1 MASYNDDR
9 VQIIDITNPANPD
22 ATESTFRAHG
32 GAVSVTTAVID
43 GRIYALVASYDDSGV
58 QIIDITNPARPTATA
73 SVTDGQGGFDELEGA
88 ASVTTAVI
96 DGRTYALVASQTDNG
111 TQIIDITDPL
121 RPTATASVTN
131 GTGGFDELGGA
142 YSVAT
147 AVIDGR
153 TYALVASYNDDGVQ
167 IIDVSDPVSPEP
179 IYSWPYIALAVMQ
192 DDRRAVYVAGSE
204 TATLTF
210 EYAVQGVDS
219 SSDLA
224 YTGTGALVV
233 PPLSRIKDQD
243 SGAAITPE
251 LPVPGQPNSLS
262 ANKDIVIR
270 ATPTAH
276 AGPDQTVNE
285 GATVTLDGSGSSSPD
300 NDPPTYSWSQTSGTP
315 AVSLTGADTAS
326 PTFKAPTVTSDTA
339 LVFTLTV
346 SGNTDSATD
355 TVTITIR
362 DIAMLVSISST
373 NDNGTYVAGDTV
385 NITATFSAAV
395 AIEASNMVDGE
406 GGFYTLGGAVSVT
419 TAVIDGRTY
428 ALVASFDDSGVQIID
443 ITNPARPTAT
453 ASATDWQDGFDELE
467 GAYSVATAVIDGR
480 TYALVASN
488 DDDGVQIIDITDPA
502 SPNATASVTNGTG
515 GFDKLGGARYVTTAV
530 IDGRTYALVASQTDD
545 GVQIIDI
552 TDPAR
557 PTAAASVTDGQGG
570 FYTLGGA
577 VSVTTAVIDGRTYAL
592 VASFRDDG
600 VQIIDITDPASPSA
614 TASVTNG
621 TGGFYTLGG
630 AVSVT
635 TAVID
640 GSTYALVAA
649 ALSNGVQ
656 IIDITDPASPSAT
669 ASVTNGTGGFDE
681 LGGAYSVTTAVI
693 DGRTYA
699 LVASFRDSGVQIM
712 DITDPARPTAT
723 ASVTDGQGGFDEL
736 GGAYSVTTAVI
747 DGRTYALV
755 AGNSD
760 HGIQIIAV
768 SDPVSPEPIYSWPYI
783 ALAVMQDDRR
793 AVYAAGSETA
803 TLTFEYVVQDGD
815 FSPDLAYTGTDA
827 LVVPPL
833 NRIKDQNRGTVIT
846 PELPVPG
853 QPNSLSANKDIAIG
867 ATPTAHAGPDQT
879 VNEGATVTLDG
890 SGSSS
895 LYDDPPTY
903 SWSQTSGTPTV
914 SLTGADTASPTF
926 KAPTVTSDTALVFTL
941 TVSDNTDSATDTVTI
956 TIRDIAMLVSI
967 SSTNDNGTY
976 VAGDTINITAT
987 FSEAVAVETSGM
999 VDGQGGFDELDG
1011 AVSVATAVIDGR
1023 TYALVA
1029 SHDDDGVQII
1039 DITDPASPSATAS
1052 VTNGTGGFDELDDAF
1067 SITTAVIDGRAYALV
1082 ANAAGR
1088 GVQIINITDPASP
1101 SATASVTSGQGG
1113 FGVLDG
1119 VYSVTTAVIDGRTYA
1134 LVTSLA
1140 SGVQIM
1146 DITDPASPNA
1156 TAYVTSG
1163 QGGFGVLSGAFT
1175 ATTAVIDGRTYAL
1188 VTTTSSNGVQIID
1201 ITDPSMPTATA
1212 SVTNGTGG
1220 FDKLGGARYVT
1231 TAVIDGRTYALVAS
1245 QTDNGVQII
1254 DITDPASPSATAS
1267 ITNGTGGFDEL
1278 GGAYSV
1284 ATAVIDGR
1292 TYALVASGT
1301 DDGVQI
1307 IDITD
1312 PASPSATA
1320 SVTDGQGGFDELEG
1334 AASVTTAVIDG
1345 RTYALVASYNDDGVQ
1360 MIDVSDPIFPEPVY
1374 SRPYIAL
1381 DVMQPDR
1388 RAAYVAGSGTATL
1401 TFEYVVQDGDFSPD
1415 LAYTGTDALVVPP
1428 LNKIKDQD
1436 SGVAIAPELPVP
1448 GQPNSLSANKDIVI
1462 GAILTANAGPDQT
1475 VDEGATVTL
1484 SGTVTD
1490 ADPED
1495 ALAYSWTHNSTLTIS
1510 LADSAALDT
1519 SFTAPNVSEDTPVEF
1534 TLRVSDGT
1542 ASVSDKVIITIQD
1555 SANAAPTVNAG
1566 PDQEVAEG
1574 STVSLDGTADDSD
1587 AEDALAYSWTHNSTA
1602 LTITLDASAE
1612 DPSFTAPNVSE
1623 DTPVEFTLRVSDG
1636 TASVSDKVIIT
1647 IQDSA
1652 NAAPT
1657 VNAGPDQEVAE
1668 GSTVSLDGTADD
1680 SDAEDALAY
1689 SWTHNSTLTIS
1700 LADSAALDTSFT
1712 APNVS
1717 EDTPV
1722 EFTLRVSDGTASVS
1736 DKVIITIQDSA
1747 NAAPTVNAG
1756 PDQEVAEG
1764 STVSLDG
1771 TADDSDAEDALA
1783 YSWTHN
1789 STLTISLADSA
1800 ALDTSFTAPNV
1811 SEDTPVEFTLRVSD
1825 GTASVS
1831 DKVIITIQDSANA
1844 APTVNAGPD
1853 QEVAEGST
1861 VSLDGTADDSDA
1873 EDALAYSWTHNSTLT
1888 ISLADSAALDTS
1900 FTAPNVSEDTPVEFT
1915 LRVSDGT
1922 ASVSDKVI
1930 ITIQDS
1936 ANAAPTVNAGP
1947 DQEVAEGS
1955 TVSLDGTADD
1965 SDAEDALAYSWTH
1978 NSTALT
1984 ITLDASAED
1993 PSFTA
1998 PNVSE
2003 DTPVE
2008 FTLRVS
2014 DGTASV
2020 SDKVII
2026 TIQDSANAAPTV
2038 NAGPDQE
2045 VAEGSTVSLD
2055 GTADDSDAE
2064 DALAYSWTHNST
2076 LTISLA
2082 DSAALDTS
2090 FTAPNVSEDTPVEF
2104 TLRVSDGTA
2113 SVSDKVIITIQDSA
2127 NAAPTVNAGPDQEVA
2142 EGSTVSLDGT
2152 ADDSDAEDAL
2162 AYSWTHNST
2171 LTISL
2176 ADSAALDTS
2185 FTAPNVSEDTPVEF
2199 TLRVSDGTASVSDK
2213 VIITIQD
2220 SANAAP
2226 TVNAGPDQEVAEGST
2241 VSLDGTAD
2249 DSDAED
2255 ALAYSWTHN
2264 STALTITLDASAED
2278 PSFTAPNVSEDT
2290 PVEFTL
2296 RVSDG
2301 TASVS
2306 DKVIITI
2313 QDSANAAPTVNAGPD
2328 QEVAEGSTV
2337 SLDGTADD
2345 SDAEDAL
2352 AYSWTHNSTLTI
2364 SLADSAALDTSFT
2377 APNVSE
2383 DTPVEFT
2390 LRVSDGTASVSDK
2403 VIITIQDSANAAPTV
2418 NAGPDQEVAEGS
2430 TVSLDG
2436 TADDSDAEDALAYS
2450 WTHNSTLTISLA
2462 DSAALDTSFT
2472 APNVSEDTPVEFTL
2486 RVSDGTASVSDKV
2499 IITIQDSAN
2508 AAPTVN
2514 AGPDQEVAE
2523 GSTVS
2528 LDGTADDSDAE
2539 DALAY
2544 SWTHNSTLTISLADS
2559 AALDTSFTAP
2569 NVSEDTPVEFTLR
2582 VSDGTASVSD
2592 KVIITIQDS
2601 ANAAP
2606 TVNAG
2611 PDQEVA
2617 EGSTV
2622 SLDGTADDSDAEDAL
2637 AYSWTHNSTLT
2648 ISLADSA
2655 ALDTSFTAPNVS
2667 EDTLVEFTLR
2677 VSDGT
2682 ASVSDKVIITIQ
2694 DSANAAPTVNA
2705 GPDQEVAEGS
2715 TVSLDGTAD
2724 DSDAED
2730 ALAYSW
2736 THNSTLT
2743 ISLADSAALDT
2754 SFTAPNVSEDTPVE
2768 FTLRVSDGTASVSDK
2783 VIITIQDSANA
2794 APTVNAGPD
2803 QEVAEGS
2810 TVSLDGT
2817 ADDSD
2822 AEDALAYSWTHNST
2836 LTISLADSAALDTSF
2851 TAPNVSEDT
2860 PVEFTLRVSDGT
2872 ASVSDKVII
2881 TIQDSANAAPTV
2893 NAGPDQEVAE
2903 GSTVSLDGTAD
2914 DSDAEDA
2921 LAYSWTHN
2929 STLTISLADS
2939 AALDTSWRYGT
2950 QRLRRHASRV
2960 HPESL

>member
-1 MASYNDDR
+1 MLGLIKYYKCDTGPAPGRAPLGGDRRRGTPGRLGEGRDGRALAIAALALAVTAGLLAAQPGGWTGAPSRDGGAAVPDAWPPSGDAAFAGLLPGYAFAQSVTQTLSLTAADSIDGTALELDGAQGITTFESGGSTYAAVTAYADDGVQILRLTGDAPPITLNSPPTVEAGPDQTVGEGDTVTLSGTATDDDPEDDLTYSWTHDGPSGITFANPAALSTTFAAPDVAANTTVTVTLTVNGGTVDVSDALQVTITNPPNSPPVVGAGADQEVVEGATVALSGTATDADPGDTLTYSWTHDSALPITITGSDSASASFTAPDVAEDTTITVTLTADDGTVGVSDALQVTIADSPSIPVVVPPPEGAFVTTWKASPDAVSIPVRVHSGGTVTIHWGDGSSSTVSSNGVQTHTYQDSGQYQVAMTGDLSRIITGGSGSTPDQLLSIDQWGNGTWGSMQNAFKGAVNMEYKATDTPDLSGVASMLDMFRGTSFTGNLSGWNVSNVDTMKGMFYDANHFDGNLSGWDVSAVTDMHSMFRGAHNFNQPLSSWDTSGVTDMRLMFHGARSFNGNISSWDTSGVETMREMFHGAISFNGTISGWDVSGVTNMRDMFNGAEDFNQDISGWDVSNVANMADMFNGATAFRQNLGDWYIVLNDTSINAADAPGIVGTISAQNPILDGQNSTYAIGTGGDSGSFNITGGSNLNMNVGSVIGLTISYGSPNADPAGQISVLNPQSYPLVGGEWTVRLATTGAGDLTVSAVDGTALAPHDPWRAVPRGHESPPGEGGHSLAYDLEFVRLLGAGGAAIAPSYSHDGSLTFEGFTGGGSFTVLVHTPGAHHLKFEFGGGVAQANNTASLTSISSTNDNGTYVAGDTVNITATFSEAVAVETSGIVDGQGGFDELEGAASVTTAVIDGRTYALVASQTDSGVQIIDITDPASPNATASVTDGQGGFDELEGAASVTTAVIDGRTYALVASQTDSGVQIIDITDPASPNATASVTDGQGGFDELEGAASVTTAVIDGRTYALVASHDDDGVQIIDITDPASPNATASVTDGQGGFDELEGAASVTTAVIDGRTYALVASYNDDR

-32 GAVSVTTAVID
+32 GAYSVTTAVID
-43 GRIYALVASYDDSGV
+43 GRIYALVASYNDDRV

-262 ANKDIVIR
+262 ANKNIVIR

-515 GFDKLGGARYVTTAV
+515 GFDELGGARYVTTAV

-699 LVASFRDSGVQIM
+699 LVASFRDSGVQII

-1267 ITNGTGGFDEL
+1267 VTNGTGGFDEL
-1278 GGAYSV
+1278 GSAYSV

-1301 DDGVQI
+1301 DNGVQI

-1320 SVTDGQGGFDELEG
+1320 SVTDGQDGFDELGG
-1334 AASVTTAVIDG
+1334 ASSVATAVIDG

-1360 MIDVSDPIFPEPVY
+1360 MIDVTDPASPEPVY
-1374 SRPYIAL
+1374 SGPYITL
-1381 DVMQPDR
+1381 DVMQDDR
-1388 RAAYVAGSGTATL
+1388 RAVYVAGNETATL
-1401 TFEYVVQDGDFSPD
+1401 TFEYVVQGGDFSPD
-1415 LAYTGTDALVVPP
+1415 LAYTGTDAFVVPP

-1462 GAILTANAGPDQT
+1462 GAILTANAGPNQTVDEGDAVTLDGSGSFDPNNDPLEYSWSQTSGPEVDLTGADTASPAFTAPTVSEQTNLVFQLTVTAAGESGTDTVAIAVRDSESNAPTADAGPDQT
-1475 VDEGATVTL
+1475 VDEGDAVTL
-1484 SGTVTD
+1484 DGSGSS
-1490 ADPED
+1490 DPNND
-1495 ALAYSWTHNSTLTIS
+1495 PLAYSWTHDGDPAITITGSDS
-1510 LADSAALDT
+1510 LSA
-1519 SFTAPNVSEDTPVEF
+1519 SFTAPNVAANTTITV
-1534 TLRVSDGT
+1534 TLTVNDGTVDVSDALQVT
-1542 ASVSDKVIITIQD
+1542 ITD
-1555 SANAAPTVNAG
+1555 SPNSPPEVEAG
-1566 PDQEVAEG
+1566 DDQEVAEG
-1574 STVSLDGTADDSD
+1574 ATVSLSGTVSDDD
-1587 AEDALAYSWTHNSTA
+1587 PEDDLTYSWTHDGA
-1602 LTITLDASAE
+1602 LEITE
-1612 DPSFTAPNVSE
+1612 P
-1623 DTPVEFTLRVSDG
+1623 TPVDLVY
-1636 TASVSDKVIIT
+1636 
-1647 IQDSA
+1647 
-1652 NAAPT
+1652 
-1657 VNAGPDQEVAE
+1657 
-1668 GSTVSLDGTADD
+1668 GSRRRG
-1680 SDAEDALAY
+1680 
-1689 SWTHNSTLTIS
+1689 
-1700 LADSAALDTSFT
+1700 
-1712 APNVS
+1712 
-1717 EDTPV
+1717 
-1722 EFTLRVSDGTASVS
+1722 
-1736 DKVIITIQDSA
+1736 
-1747 NAAPTVNAG
+1747 
-1756 PDQEVAEG
+1756 G
-1764 STVSLDG
+1764 S
-1771 TADDSDAEDALA
+1771 
-1783 YSWTHN
+1783 
-1789 STLTISLADSA
+1789 
-1800 ALDTSFTAPNV
+1800 
-1811 SEDTPVEFTLRVSD
+1811 
-1825 GTASVS
+1825 
-1831 DKVIITIQDSANA
+1831 
-1844 APTVNAGPD
+1844 
-1853 QEVAEGST
+1853 
-1861 VSLDGTADDSDA
+1861 
-1873 EDALAYSWTHNSTLT
+1873 
-1888 ISLADSAALDTS
+1888 
-1900 FTAPNVSEDTPVEFT
+1900 
-1915 LRVSDGT
+1915 
-1922 ASVSDKVI
+1922 
-1930 ITIQDS
+1930 
-1936 ANAAPTVNAGP
+1936 
-1947 DQEVAEGS
+1947 
-1955 TVSLDGTADD
+1955 
-1965 SDAEDALAYSWTH
+1965 
-1978 NSTALT
+1978 
-1984 ITLDASAED
+1984 
-1993 PSFTA
+1993 PS
-1998 PNVSE
+1998 P
-2003 DTPVE
+2003 
-2008 FTLRVS
+2008 
-2014 DGTASV
+2014 
-2020 SDKVII
+2020 
-2026 TIQDSANAAPTV
+2026 
-2038 NAGPDQE
+2038 
-2045 VAEGSTVSLD
+2045 
-2055 GTADDSDAE
+2055 
-2064 DALAYSWTHNST
+2064 
-2076 LTISLA
+2076 
-2082 DSAALDTS
+2082 
-2090 FTAPNVSEDTPVEF
+2090 
-2104 TLRVSDGTA
+2104 
-2113 SVSDKVIITIQDSA
+2113 
-2127 NAAPTVNAGPDQEVA
+2127 
-2142 EGSTVSLDGT
+2142 
-2152 ADDSDAEDAL
+2152 
-2162 AYSWTHNST
+2162 
-2171 LTISL
+2171 
-2176 ADSAALDTS
+2176 
-2185 FTAPNVSEDTPVEF
+2185 
-2199 TLRVSDGTASVSDK
+2199 
-2213 VIITIQD
+2213 
-2220 SANAAP
+2220 
-2226 TVNAGPDQEVAEGST
+2226 
-2241 VSLDGTAD
+2241 
-2249 DSDAED
+2249 
-2255 ALAYSWTHN
+2255 
-2264 STALTITLDASAED
+2264 
-2278 PSFTAPNVSEDT
+2278 
-2290 PVEFTL
+2290 
-2296 RVSDG
+2296 
-2301 TASVS
+2301 
-2306 DKVIITI
+2306 
-2313 QDSANAAPTVNAGPD
+2313 
-2328 QEVAEGSTV
+2328 
-2337 SLDGTADD
+2337 
-2345 SDAEDAL
+2345 
-2352 AYSWTHNSTLTI
+2352 
-2364 SLADSAALDTSFT
+2364 
-2377 APNVSE
+2377 
-2383 DTPVEFT
+2383 
-2390 LRVSDGTASVSDK
+2390 
-2403 VIITIQDSANAAPTV
+2403 
-2418 NAGPDQEVAEGS
+2418 
-2430 TVSLDG
+2430 
-2436 TADDSDAEDALAYS
+2436 
-2450 WTHNSTLTISLA
+2450 
-2462 DSAALDTSFT
+2462 
-2472 APNVSEDTPVEFTL
+2472 
-2486 RVSDGTASVSDKV
+2486 
-2499 IITIQDSAN
+2499 
-2508 AAPTVN
+2508 
-2514 AGPDQEVAE
+2514 
-2523 GSTVS
+2523 
-2528 LDGTADDSDAE
+2528 
-2539 DALAY
+2539 
-2544 SWTHNSTLTISLADS
+2544 
-2559 AALDTSFTAP
+2559 
-2569 NVSEDTPVEFTLR
+2569 
-2582 VSDGTASVSD
+2582 
-2592 KVIITIQDS
+2592 
-2601 ANAAP
+2601 
-2606 TVNAG
+2606 
-2611 PDQEVA
+2611 
-2617 EGSTV
+2617 
-2622 SLDGTADDSDAEDAL
+2622 
-2637 AYSWTHNSTLT
+2637 
-2648 ISLADSA
+2648 
-2655 ALDTSFTAPNVS
+2655 
-2667 EDTLVEFTLR
+2667 
-2677 VSDGT
+2677 
-2682 ASVSDKVIITIQ
+2682 
-2694 DSANAAPTVNA
+2694 
-2705 GPDQEVAEGS
+2705 
-2715 TVSLDGTAD
+2715 
-2724 DSDAED
+2724 
-2730 ALAYSW
+2730 
-2736 THNSTLT
+2736 
-2743 ISLADSAALDT
+2743 
-2754 SFTAPNVSEDTPVE
+2754 
-2768 FTLRVSDGTASVSDK
+2768 
-2783 VIITIQDSANA
+2783 
-2794 APTVNAGPD
+2794 
-2803 QEVAEGS
+2803 
-2810 TVSLDGT
+2810 
-2817 ADDSD
+2817 
-2822 AEDALAYSWTHNST
+2822 
-2836 LTISLADSAALDTSF
+2836 
-2851 TAPNVSEDT
+2851 
-2860 PVEFTLRVSDGT
+2860 
-2872 ASVSDKVII
+2872 
-2881 TIQDSANAAPTV
+2881 
-2893 NAGPDQEVAE
+2893 
-2903 GSTVSLDGTAD
+2903 
-2914 DSDAEDA
+2914 
-2921 LAYSWTHN
+2921 
-2929 STLTISLADS
+2929 
-2939 AALDTSWRYGT
+2939 
-2950 QRLRRHASRV
+2950 
-2960 HPESL
+2960 

>member
-1 MASYNDDR
+1 MLGLIKYYKCDTGPAPGRAPLGGDRRRGTPGRLGEGRDGRALAIAALALAVTAGLLAAQPGGWTGAPSRDGGAAVPDAWPPSGDAAFAGLLPGYAFAQSVTQTLSLTAADSIDGTALELDGAQGITTFESGGSTYAAVTAYADDGVQILRLTGDAPPITLNSPPTVEAGPDQTVGEGDTVTLSGTATDDDPEDDLTYSWTHDGPSGITFANPAALSTTFAAPDVAANTTVTVTLTVNGGTVDVSDALQVTITNPPNSPPVVGAGADQEVVEGATVALSGTATDADPGDTLTYSWTHDSALPITITGSDSASASFTAPDVAEDTTITVTLTADDGTVGVSDALQVTIADSPSIPVVVPPPEGAFVTTWKANTSPDAVSIPVRVHSGGTVTIHWGDGSSSTVSSNGVQTHTYQDSGQYQVAMTGDLSRIITGGSGSTPDQLLSIDQWGNGTWGSMQNAFKGAVNMEYKATDTPDLSGVASMLDMFRGTSFTGNLSGWNVSNVDTMKGMFYDANHFDGNLSGWDVSAVTDMHSMFRGAHNFNQPLSSWDTSGVTDMRLMFHGARSFNGNISSWDTSGVETMREMFHGAISFNGTISGWDVSGVTNMRDMFNGAEDFNQDISGWDVSNVANMADMFNGATAFRQNLGDWYIVLNDTSINAADAPGIVGTISAQNPILDGQNSTYAIGTGGDSGSFNITGGSNLNMNVGSVIGLTISYGSPNADPAGQISVLNPQSYPLVGGEWTVRLATTGAGDLTVSAVDGTALAPHDPWRAVPRGHESPPGEGGHSLAYDLEFVRLLGAGGAAIAPSYSHDGSLTFEGFTGGGSFTVLVHTPGAHHLKFEFGGGVAQANNTASLTSISSTNDNGTYVAGDTVNITATFSEAVAVETSGIVDGQGGFDELEGAASVTTAVIDGRTYALVASQTDSGVQIIDITDPASPNATASVTDGQGGFDELEGAASVTTAVIDGRTYALVASQTDSGVQIIDITDPASPNATASVTDGQGGFDELEGAASVTTAVIDGRTYALVASHDDDGVQIIDITDPASPNATASVTDGQGGFDELEGAASVTTAVIDGRTYALVASYNDDR

-32 GAVSVTTAVID
+32 GAYSVTTAVID
-43 GRIYALVASYDDSGV
+43 GRIYALVASYNDDRV

-262 ANKDIVIR
+262 ANKNIVIR

-515 GFDKLGGARYVTTAV
+515 GFDELGGARYVTTAV

-1267 ITNGTGGFDEL
+1267 VTNGQDGFDEL
-1278 GGAYSV
+1278 GSAYSV

-1301 DDGVQI
+1301 DNGVQI

-1320 SVTDGQGGFDELEG
+1320 SVTDGQDGFDELGG
-1334 AASVTTAVIDG
+1334 ASSVATAVIDG

-1360 MIDVSDPIFPEPVY
+1360 MIDVTDPASPEPVY
-1374 SRPYIAL
+1374 SGPYITL
-1381 DVMQPDR
+1381 DVMQDDR
-1388 RAAYVAGSGTATL
+1388 RAVYVAGNETATL
-1401 TFEYVVQDGDFSPD
+1401 TFEYVVQGGDFSPD
-1415 LAYTGTDALVVPP
+1415 LAYTGTDAFVVPP

-1462 GAILTANAGPDQT
+1462 GAILTANAGPNQTVDEGDAVTLDGSGSFDPNNDPLEYSWSQTSGPEVDLTGADTASPAFTAPTVSEQTNLVFQLTVTAAGESGTDTVAIAVRDSESNAPTADAGPDQT
-1475 VDEGATVTL
+1475 VDEGDAVTL
-1484 SGTVTD
+1484 DGSGSS
-1490 ADPED
+1490 DPNND
-1495 ALAYSWTHNSTLTIS
+1495 PLAYSWTHGGDPAITITGSDS
-1510 LADSAALDT
+1510 LSA
-1519 SFTAPNVSEDTPVEF
+1519 SFTAPNVAANTTITV
-1534 TLRVSDGT
+1534 TLTVNDGTVDVSDALQVT
-1542 ASVSDKVIITIQD
+1542 ITD
-1555 SANAAPTVNAG
+1555 SPNSPPEVEAG
-1566 PDQEVAEG
+1566 DDQEVAEG
-1574 STVSLDGTADDSD
+1574 ATVSLSGTVSDDD
-1587 AEDALAYSWTHNSTA
+1587 PEDDLTYSWTHDGDPA
-1602 LTITLDASAE
+1602 ITITGSDSLSA
-1612 DPSFTAPNVSE
+1612 SFTAPNVAA
-1623 DTPVEFTLRVSDG
+1623 DTTITVTLTANDGTVDVSD
-1636 TASVSDKVIIT
+1636 ALQVNIT
-1647 IQDSA
+1647 DSP
-1652 NAAPT
+1652 NSPP
-1657 VNAGPDQEVAE
+1657 VVGAGADQEVVE
-1668 GSTVSLDGTADD
+1668 GATV
-1680 SDAEDALAY
+1680 
-1689 SWTHNSTLTIS
+1689 TLTGTGGLMGES
-1700 LADSAALDTSFT
+1700 GCSTCTYVVRRPRSA
-1712 APNVS
+1712 PGQG
-1717 EDTPV
+1717 
-1722 EFTLRVSDGTASVS
+1722 DGHGGVRT
-1736 DKVIITIQDSA
+1736 Q
-1747 NAAPTVNAG
+1747 
-1756 PDQEVAEG
+1756 
-1764 STVSLDG
+1764 
-1771 TADDSDAEDALA
+1771 
-1783 YSWTHN
+1783 
-1789 STLTISLADSA
+1789 
-1800 ALDTSFTAPNV
+1800 
-1811 SEDTPVEFTLRVSD
+1811 
-1825 GTASVS
+1825 
-1831 DKVIITIQDSANA
+1831 
-1844 APTVNAGPD
+1844 
-1853 QEVAEGST
+1853 
-1861 VSLDGTADDSDA
+1861 
-1873 EDALAYSWTHNSTLT
+1873 
-1888 ISLADSAALDTS
+1888 
-1900 FTAPNVSEDTPVEFT
+1900 
-1915 LRVSDGT
+1915 
-1922 ASVSDKVI
+1922 
-1930 ITIQDS
+1930 
-1936 ANAAPTVNAGP
+1936 
-1947 DQEVAEGS
+1947 
-1955 TVSLDGTADD
+1955 
-1965 SDAEDALAYSWTH
+1965 
-1978 NSTALT
+1978 TALNEV
-1984 ITLDASAED
+1984 DS
-1993 PSFTA
+1993 SFY
-1998 PNVSE
+1998 
-2003 DTPVE
+2003 
-2008 FTLRVS
+2008 
-2014 DGTASV
+2014 
-2020 SDKVII
+2020 
-2026 TIQDSANAAPTV
+2026 
-2038 NAGPDQE
+2038 
-2045 VAEGSTVSLD
+2045 GSQT
-2055 GTADDSDAE
+2055 
-2064 DALAYSWTHNST
+2064 
-2076 LTISLA
+2076 
-2082 DSAALDTS
+2082 
-2090 FTAPNVSEDTPVEF
+2090 
-2104 TLRVSDGTA
+2104 
-2113 SVSDKVIITIQDSA
+2113 
-2127 NAAPTVNAGPDQEVA
+2127 
-2142 EGSTVSLDGT
+2142 
-2152 ADDSDAEDAL
+2152 
-2162 AYSWTHNST
+2162 
-2171 LTISL
+2171 
-2176 ADSAALDTS
+2176 
-2185 FTAPNVSEDTPVEF
+2185 
-2199 TLRVSDGTASVSDK
+2199 
-2213 VIITIQD
+2213 
-2220 SANAAP
+2220 
-2226 TVNAGPDQEVAEGST
+2226 
-2241 VSLDGTAD
+2241 
-2249 DSDAED
+2249 
-2255 ALAYSWTHN
+2255 
-2264 STALTITLDASAED
+2264 
-2278 PSFTAPNVSEDT
+2278 
-2290 PVEFTL
+2290 
-2296 RVSDG
+2296 
-2301 TASVS
+2301 
-2306 DKVIITI
+2306 
-2313 QDSANAAPTVNAGPD
+2313 
-2328 QEVAEGSTV
+2328 
-2337 SLDGTADD
+2337 
-2345 SDAEDAL
+2345 
-2352 AYSWTHNSTLTI
+2352 
-2364 SLADSAALDTSFT
+2364 
-2377 APNVSE
+2377 
-2383 DTPVEFT
+2383 
-2390 LRVSDGTASVSDK
+2390 
-2403 VIITIQDSANAAPTV
+2403 
-2418 NAGPDQEVAEGS
+2418 
-2430 TVSLDG
+2430 
-2436 TADDSDAEDALAYS
+2436 
-2450 WTHNSTLTISLA
+2450 
-2462 DSAALDTSFT
+2462 
-2472 APNVSEDTPVEFTL
+2472 
-2486 RVSDGTASVSDKV
+2486 
-2499 IITIQDSAN
+2499 
-2508 AAPTVN
+2508 
-2514 AGPDQEVAE
+2514 
-2523 GSTVS
+2523 
-2528 LDGTADDSDAE
+2528 
-2539 DALAY
+2539 
-2544 SWTHNSTLTISLADS
+2544 
-2559 AALDTSFTAP
+2559 
-2569 NVSEDTPVEFTLR
+2569 
-2582 VSDGTASVSD
+2582 
-2592 KVIITIQDS
+2592 
-2601 ANAAP
+2601 
-2606 TVNAG
+2606 
-2611 PDQEVA
+2611 
-2617 EGSTV
+2617 
-2622 SLDGTADDSDAEDAL
+2622 
-2637 AYSWTHNSTLT
+2637 
-2648 ISLADSA
+2648 
-2655 ALDTSFTAPNVS
+2655 
-2667 EDTLVEFTLR
+2667 
-2677 VSDGT
+2677 
-2682 ASVSDKVIITIQ
+2682 
-2694 DSANAAPTVNA
+2694 
-2705 GPDQEVAEGS
+2705 
-2715 TVSLDGTAD
+2715 
-2724 DSDAED
+2724 
-2730 ALAYSW
+2730 
-2736 THNSTLT
+2736 
-2743 ISLADSAALDT
+2743 
-2754 SFTAPNVSEDTPVE
+2754 
-2768 FTLRVSDGTASVSDK
+2768 
-2783 VIITIQDSANA
+2783 
-2794 APTVNAGPD
+2794 
-2803 QEVAEGS
+2803 
-2810 TVSLDGT
+2810 
-2817 ADDSD
+2817 
-2822 AEDALAYSWTHNST
+2822 
-2836 LTISLADSAALDTSF
+2836 
-2851 TAPNVSEDT
+2851 
-2860 PVEFTLRVSDGT
+2860 
-2872 ASVSDKVII
+2872 
-2881 TIQDSANAAPTV
+2881 
-2893 NAGPDQEVAE
+2893 
-2903 GSTVSLDGTAD
+2903 
-2914 DSDAEDA
+2914 
-2921 LAYSWTHN
+2921 
-2929 STLTISLADS
+2929 
-2939 AALDTSWRYGT
+2939 
-2950 QRLRRHASRV
+2950 
-2960 HPESL
+2960 